1 MRTSPNGKVVVI
13 TGGARGIGLATAHAL
28 TARGARV
35 VIGDLD
41 ADHARTAAKDV
52 GPTTVGMPL
61 DVTDHNGFTDFLDIV
76 EREVGPIDVLV
87 NNAGIMPLAML
98 EHESDA
104 TTYRQLEVNLAAVI
118 HGTREAMRRMKPRR
132 SGHIVNIASVAGK
145 VGAPGAATYCAT
157 KHAVVGLCEAVRAEL
172 RGTGVG
178 VSCVMPTI
186 TRTELAAGLKQTR
199 LSSQVAPEDV
209 AGAIVDAVETGR
221 FEVWVPRHLGPL
233 NRFVRVLPRAFGEWV
248 LRAGG
253 SEDLLSAAVAHP
265 ARSDYEAR
273 AAASAPGGSARRA

>member
-1 MRTSPNGKVVVI
+1 
-13 TGGARGIGLATAHAL
+13 
-28 TARGARV
+28 
-35 VIGDLD
+35 
-41 ADHARTAAKDV
+41 
-52 GPTTVGMPL
+52 
-61 DVTDHNGFTDFLDIV
+61 
-76 EREVGPIDVLV
+76 
-87 NNAGIMPLAML
+87 
-98 EHESDA
+98 
-104 TTYRQLEVNLAAVI
+104 
-118 HGTREAMRRMKPRR
+118 
-132 SGHIVNIASVAGK
+132 
-145 VGAPGAATYCAT
+145 
-157 KHAVVGLCEAVRAEL
+157 VRAEL

-186 TRTELAAGLKQTR
+186 TRTDLAAGLKQTR

-209 AGAIVDAVETGR
+209 AVAIVDAVETGR